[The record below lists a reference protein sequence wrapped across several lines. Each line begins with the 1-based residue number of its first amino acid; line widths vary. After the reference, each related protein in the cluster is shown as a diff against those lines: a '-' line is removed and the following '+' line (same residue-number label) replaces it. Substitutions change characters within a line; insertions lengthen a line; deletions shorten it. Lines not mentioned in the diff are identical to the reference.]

1 MNLWFR
7 MLALLWRMRGG
18 EPAAITDEVALGMRV
33 LPTDIDLLGHM
44 NNGRYLSL
52 MDIGRLALMMRTG
65 IGQAARRHGWFPL
78 VRRVS
83 IEYLHPLRPFQRFRL
98 ATRALSWDDK
108 WFYLEQRFI
117 AGERV
122 CARAYVQGLLRG
134 PHGNVAPTTILE
146 AVGAPEHEA
155 PADPP
160 PMGGPGE
167 S

>member
-7 MLALLWRMRGG
+7 IVALLWRMRRAERADIG
-18 EPAAITDEVALGMRV
+18 EEVALEMRV
-33 LPTDIDLLGHM
+33 LPSDLDLLAHM

-52 MDIGRLALMMRTG
+52 MDLGRLALMMRTG
-65 IGQAARRHGWFPL
+65 IGRAARRNGWFPL

-83 IEYLHPLRPFQRFRL
+83 IAYLHPLHPFQRFRL

-134 PHGNVAPTTILE
+134 RGGNVAPATILE
-146 AVGAPEHEA
+146 TVGVAGREP
-155 PADPP
+155 PAEPP
-160 PMGGPGE
+160 IMGGPGE
-167 S
+167 A